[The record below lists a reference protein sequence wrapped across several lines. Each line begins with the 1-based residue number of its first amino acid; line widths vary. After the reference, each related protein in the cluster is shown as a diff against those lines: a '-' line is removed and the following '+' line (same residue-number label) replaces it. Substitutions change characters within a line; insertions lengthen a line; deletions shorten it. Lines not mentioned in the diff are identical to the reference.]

1 MNTKKNI
8 WLELCKV
15 ERPTITEDAA
25 AALSMKA
32 ASEWYLGSDT
42 KLAEM
47 FDKYV
52 MLKTLKGFE
61 NGEET
66 SSK

>member
-1 MNTKKNI
+1 MNTKKDI

-15 ERPTITEDAA
+15 EHPSITEDAA
-25 AALSMKA
+25 RALSMKA
-32 ASEWYLGSDT
+32 ASEWYIGSDT

-52 MLKTLKGFE
+52 MLKTLKGIE
-61 NGEET
+61 NGKET
-66 SSK
+66 NS